1 MQTSARDECPPKGK
15 TRAIAAAF
23 QGKSRFRLTSAEF
36 KGPNSELVHELLNAS
51 NKGQGVRVRITMRP
65 RELNIDGVDLETLRP
80 GTVCDVS
87 VSVGTWLIVQ
97 GYAYPEMRR
106 TEDDISEPSVDA
118 EPLPVERD
126 RRRK

>member
-1 MQTSARDECPPKGK
+1 M
-15 TRAIAAAF
+15 
-23 QGKSRFRLTSAEF
+23 
-36 KGPNSELVHELLNAS
+36 LNAS
-51 NKGQGVRVRITMRP
+51 NKGQGVRVRITTRP
-65 RELNIDGVDLETLRP
+65 RELNIEGVDLDTLRP

-87 VSVGTWLIVQ
+87 VSVGTWLVVQ

-106 TEDDISEPSVDA
+106 SEDDGNDPSDDA

>member
-1 MQTSARDECPPKGK
+1 MLD
-15 TRAIAAAF
+15 
-23 QGKSRFRLTSAEF
+23 
-36 KGPNSELVHELLNAS
+36 AS
-51 NKGQGVRVRITMRP
+51 NKGQGVRVRITTRP
-65 RELNIDGVDLETLRP
+65 RELNIDGVELETLRP

-87 VSVGTWLIVQ
+87 MSVGTWLIVQ

-106 TEDDISEPSVDA
+106 SEDDLTDPVPDP

>member
-1 MQTSARDECPPKGK
+1 M
-15 TRAIAAAF
+15 
-23 QGKSRFRLTSAEF
+23 
-36 KGPNSELVHELLNAS
+36 
-51 NKGQGVRVRITMRP
+51 RVRITTRP

-80 GTVCDVS
+80 GSVCDVS
-87 VSVGTWLIVQ
+87 ISVGTWLIVQ

-106 TEDDISEPSVDA
+106 TEDDITEPPAEA